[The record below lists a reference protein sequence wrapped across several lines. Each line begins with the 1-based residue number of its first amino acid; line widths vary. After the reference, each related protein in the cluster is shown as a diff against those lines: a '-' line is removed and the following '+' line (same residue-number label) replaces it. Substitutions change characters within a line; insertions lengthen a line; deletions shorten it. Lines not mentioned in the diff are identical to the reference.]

1 MYIRDSE
8 YEIKINNKRI
18 VFTDRIKTILEFN
31 NLVIILLLDKQYKPN
46 NIVAY
51 NNNGNKVWEIN
62 DILRIKKPSGFD
74 EIEKKTDTILSA
86 YCITGILYDI
96 DIENKKIISSVFLG

>member
-1 MYIRDSE
+1 MYRKDSE

-31 NLVIILLLDKQYKPN
+31 NFVIILLLDKQYKPN
-46 NIVAY
+46 NVVAY
-51 NNNGNKVWEIN
+51 NNNGDKVWEIN
-62 DILRIKKPSGFD
+62 DILMIKKPSGFD
-74 EIEKKTDTILSA
+74 EIEKKSDTTLSA

-96 DIENKKIISSVFLG
+96 DIENKKMVNSVFLG

>member
-1 MYIRDSE
+1 MYIKDSE

-62 DILRIKKPSGFD
+62 DI
-74 EIEKKTDTILSA
+74 
-86 YCITGILYDI
+86 
-96 DIENKKIISSVFLG
+96 

>member
-1 MYIRDSE
+1 MYRKDSE

-31 NLVIILLLDKQYKPN
+31 NFVIILLLDKQYKPN
-46 NIVAY
+46 NVVAY

-62 DILRIKKPSGFD
+62 DILRSKKPSGFD
-74 EIEKKTDTILSA
+74 EIEKKQMQFFLPIVLQEYYTI
-86 YCITGILYDI
+86 
-96 DIENKKIISSVFLG
+96 